1 MIYTEKQK
9 RQIRAGF
16 YARFKQ
22 PMNDEN
28 FKAYTDDQ
36 LNELLVL
43 GLKPQSLL
51 HRLNYSMEKF
61 YIGLIVGGI
70 FIYTITSYV
79 WR

>member
-1 MIYTEKQK
+1 MTYTEKQK
-9 RQIRAGF
+9 RHIRAGF

-28 FKAYTDDQ
+28 FRAYTDDR
-36 LNELLVL
+36 LNELMQL
-43 GLKPQSLL
+43 GEKPQSVL

-70 FIYTITSYV
+70 IIYTITSFV